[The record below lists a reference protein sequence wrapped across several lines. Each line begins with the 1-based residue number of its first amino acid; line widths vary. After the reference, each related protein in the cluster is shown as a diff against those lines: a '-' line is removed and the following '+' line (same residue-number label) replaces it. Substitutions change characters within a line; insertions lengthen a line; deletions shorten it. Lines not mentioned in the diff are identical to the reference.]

1 MQKLLHKRATV
12 QPGGRIEVVDG
23 DLEVGE
29 HVDVVIS
36 PAPEPSRRSAWQ
48 IISQGSGQRIFKSAK
63 EVDAYLAEDASLGR
77 ADVPFQRTHLPGHQ
91 SHQLHG

>member
-48 IISQGSGQRIFKSAK
+48 IISQGSGHRIFKSAK
-63 EVDAYLAEDASLGR
+63 EVDVYLAE
-77 ADVPFQRTHLPGHQ
+77 QRESWTR
-91 SHQLHG
+91 